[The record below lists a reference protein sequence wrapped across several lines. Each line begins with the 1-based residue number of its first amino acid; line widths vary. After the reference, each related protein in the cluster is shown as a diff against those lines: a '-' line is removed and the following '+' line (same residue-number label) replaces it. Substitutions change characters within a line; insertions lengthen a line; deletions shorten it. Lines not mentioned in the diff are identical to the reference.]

1 MNKNKTI
8 STIIGIILTV
18 LFLVPSVTY
27 AKVPAKPPVK
37 AKFYDFSDQLID
49 GRVKKPRTFYVNAR
63 KKAEFGR
70 LLRIKRDFMGRKLQ
84 NTARL
89 PVFK

>member
-1 MNKNKTI
+1 MCYDIVYNKGVLMNKNKTI

-37 AKFYDFSDQLID
+37 AKFYD
-49 GRVKKPRTFYVNAR
+49 
-63 KKAEFGR
+63 
-70 LLRIKRDFMGRKLQ
+70 
-84 NTARL
+84 
-89 PVFK
+89 